1 MGYSQG
7 IDSSKTNKSIDLLA
21 GKFPEHKGVNELIAR
36 YKQMMAANSTPA
48 AAGPNSKAQVTG
60 TAAPDFTMNDVDGKP
75 FTLSSLKGKYV
86 LVDFWASWC
95 QPCLMMA
102 PEFKTAAS
110 QLPQVVFAKIQTDKY
125 EQAAAPYNIRSLPTM
140 VAFKNGKE
148 IARQSGALPSAQIV
162 QWVRSLNS

>member
-1 MGYSQG
+1 MSEPNSHVVCPHCQA
-7 IDSSKTNKSIDLLA
+7 INRVPATKLTA
-21 GKFPEHKGVNELIAR
+21 
-36 YKQMMAANSTPA
+36 AANC
-48 AAGPNSKAQVTG
+48 GKCAQQLF
-60 TAAPDFTMNDVDGKP
+60 TAIPHELNGQTVNKVIQKNQ
-75 FTLSSLKGKYV
+75 V
-86 LVDFWASWC
+86 LTIVDFWASWC

-148 IARQSGALPSAQIV
+148 VARQSGALPSHQIV
-162 QWVRSLNS
+162 QWVQSLK

>member
-1 MGYSQG
+1 MSEPNSHVVCPHCQA
-7 IDSSKTNKSIDLLA
+7 TNRVPATKLTA
-21 GKFPEHKGVNELIAR
+21 
-36 YKQMMAANSTPA
+36 AANC
-48 AAGPNSKAQVTG
+48 GKCAQQLF
-60 TAAPDFTMNDVDGKP
+60 TAIPHELNGQTVNKVIQKNQ
-75 FTLSSLKGKYV
+75 V
-86 LVDFWASWC
+86 LTIVDFWASWC

-148 IARQSGALPSAQIV
+148 VARQSGALPSHQIV
-162 QWVRSLNS
+162 QWVQSLK